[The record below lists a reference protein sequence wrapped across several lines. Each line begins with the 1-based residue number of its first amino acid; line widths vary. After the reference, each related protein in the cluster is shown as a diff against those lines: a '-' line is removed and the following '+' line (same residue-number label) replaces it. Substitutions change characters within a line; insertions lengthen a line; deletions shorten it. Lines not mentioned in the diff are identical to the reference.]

1 MAAARAN
8 LSQVLDD
15 DGYAHLDALAARAR
29 SGFEEHI
36 AANGLPW
43 RVVSVGAKGCVAFT
57 GAPVRN
63 YRDFLEIDDR
73 WGNLHWLLQHNGGVF
88 LPPWGKVEQWL
99 LSVQHTEADVDL
111 LVANF
116 GKLADRRRD
125 CSWGRL
131 MAGGSLRLSS
141 LTKSFGDVVA
151 VDGIDLELPAGE
163 FCSLLGASGCGKTTT
178 LRMIAGFERPDSGQ
192 ILLDGEDMAQLPP
205 HLRPVNTVFQNYA
218 LFPLMSVRDNVAFGL
233 RYQDVRKA
241 ESTAASARRSSS
253 PRIGD
258 LGKRRPSQL
267 SGGQQQ
273 RVALARALVLNPQVL
288 LLDEP
293 LGALDAQLRK
303 HLQLQLRQLQ
313 RELGITFVYV
323 THDQEEALTMSDR
336 IAVIADGKVEQ
347 VGSPEEI
354 YAHPATAYVAG
365 FLGSANIFEANVS
378 DISAN
383 LATCAALGRTH
394 LRRGRRRRPARR
406 GRDRRPPRADR
417 HRRRVRTLPGRPQP
431 GGGHRAGRRLPRR
444 LHAGQRRRRGRPG
457 AADPDRQPG
466 RAALVHRRPG

>member
-1 MAAARAN
+1 M
-8 LSQVLDD
+8 
-15 DGYAHLDALAARAR
+15 G
-29 SGFEEHI
+29 
-36 AANGLPW
+36 
-43 RVVSVGAKGCVAFT
+43 
-57 GAPVRN
+57 
-63 YRDFLEIDDR
+63 
-73 WGNLHWLLQHNGGVF
+73 
-88 LPPWGKVEQWL
+88 
-99 LSVQHTEADVDL
+99 
-111 LVANF
+111 
-116 GKLADRRRD
+116 
-125 CSWGRL
+125 
-131 MAGGSLRLSS
+131 GGSLRLSS

-192 ILLDGEDMAQLPP
+192 ILLDGEDMGQQPP
-205 HLRPVNTVFQNYA
+205 HQRPVNTVFQNYA

-233 RYQDVRKA
+233 RYQDVPK
-241 ESTAASARRSSS
+241 STIDRRVSEALEIA
-253 PRIGD
+253 RIGD

-323 THDQEEALTMSDR
+323 THDHEEALTMSDR

-354 YAHPATAYVAG
+354 YARPATAYVAG

-383 LATCAALGRTH
+383 LATCAALGRTISAEVGDDAPRGEAAIVVRPERVAIGDESAPCPAGH
-394 LRRGRRRRPARR
+394 NRVVGTVLDVVYLGASTQVSVDVGDAQVLLIQIANQAGPRSFTAIRGERVSCWFSPAAVQVLRRSDAQ
-406 GRDRRPPRADR
+406 
-417 HRRRVRTLPGRPQP
+417 LP
-431 GGGHRAGRRLPRR
+431 
-444 LHAGQRRRRGRPG
+444 
-457 AADPDRQPG
+457 DPVDETSSI
-466 RAALVHRRPG
+466 V

>member
-1 MAAARAN
+1 M
-8 LSQVLDD
+8 
-15 DGYAHLDALAARAR
+15 G
-29 SGFEEHI
+29 
-36 AANGLPW
+36 
-43 RVVSVGAKGCVAFT
+43 
-57 GAPVRN
+57 
-63 YRDFLEIDDR
+63 
-73 WGNLHWLLQHNGGVF
+73 
-88 LPPWGKVEQWL
+88 
-99 LSVQHTEADVDL
+99 
-111 LVANF
+111 
-116 GKLADRRRD
+116 
-125 CSWGRL
+125 
-131 MAGGSLRLSS
+131 GGSLRLSS

-192 ILLDGEDMAQLPP
+192 ILLDGEDMAQQPP

-233 RYQDVRKA
+233 RYQDVPK
-241 ESTAASARRSSS
+241 STIDRRVSEALEIA
-253 PRIGD
+253 RIGD

-383 LATCAALGRTH
+383 LATCAALGRTISAEVGDDAP
-394 LRRGRRRRPARR
+394 RGEAAIVVRPERIAI
-406 GRDRRPPRADR
+406 GDESAPCPAG
-417 HRRRVRTLPGRPQP
+417 HNRVVGTVLDVVY
-431 GGGHRAGRRLPRR
+431 L
-444 LHAGQRRRRGRPG
+444 G
-457 AADPDRQPG
+457 ASTQVSVDVGDAQVLLDPDRQPG
-466 RAALVHRRPG
+466 RAALVHRRPGRAGLLLVQPRGRAGAASQRRQLPTRLTSPRSRKARSACHEPATRTAVRTVARPLSQRLSGLRVLARRLLGARPSRCSAYSMAMS

>member
-1 MAAARAN
+1 M
-8 LSQVLDD
+8 
-15 DGYAHLDALAARAR
+15 G
-29 SGFEEHI
+29 
-36 AANGLPW
+36 
-43 RVVSVGAKGCVAFT
+43 
-57 GAPVRN
+57 
-63 YRDFLEIDDR
+63 
-73 WGNLHWLLQHNGGVF
+73 
-88 LPPWGKVEQWL
+88 
-99 LSVQHTEADVDL
+99 
-111 LVANF
+111 
-116 GKLADRRRD
+116 
-125 CSWGRL
+125 
-131 MAGGSLRLSS
+131 GGSLRLAA

-192 ILLDGEDMAQLPP
+192 ILLDGHDMAQQPP

-218 LFPLMSVRDNVAFGL
+218 LFPLMTVRDNVAFGL
-233 RYQDVRKA
+233 RYQDVPK
-241 ESTAASARRSSS
+241 STIDRRVSEALEIA
-253 PRIGD
+253 RIGE

-354 YAHPATAYVAG
+354 YARPATAYVAG
-365 FLGSANIFEANVS
+365 FLGSANIFDADVTDVS
-378 DISAN
+378 GT
-383 LATCAALGRTH
+383 LATCSSLGRTIAAEVGSDAP
-394 LRRGRRRRPARR
+394 RGEAAIVVRPE
-406 GRDRRPPRADR
+406 
-417 HRRRVRTLPGRPQP
+417 RVAIGDESTPTPTGHNRVVGTVLDVVYLGPSTQVRVDVGESRVLLVQIANQAGPQLVQGRPR
-431 GGGHRAGRRLPRR
+431 RAGGLLVLPRR
-444 LHAGQRRRRGRPG
+444 RAGAAPQRRQAPRPG
-457 AADPDRQPG
+457 RHRARLRKASRRLSRNPVEPDT
-466 RAALVHRRPG
+466 VVS

>member
-1 MAAARAN
+1 M
-8 LSQVLDD
+8 
-15 DGYAHLDALAARAR
+15 
-29 SGFEEHI
+29 
-36 AANGLPW
+36 
-43 RVVSVGAKGCVAFT
+43 
-57 GAPVRN
+57 
-63 YRDFLEIDDR
+63 
-73 WGNLHWLLQHNGGVF
+73 
-88 LPPWGKVEQWL
+88 
-99 LSVQHTEADVDL
+99 
-111 LVANF
+111 
-116 GKLADRRRD
+116 
-125 CSWGRL
+125 
-131 MAGGSLRLSS
+131 
-141 LTKSFGDVVA
+141 VA

-192 ILLDGEDMAQLPP
+192 ILLDGHDMAQQPP

-218 LFPLMSVRDNVAFGL
+218 LFPLMTVRDNVAFGL
-233 RYQDVRKA
+233 RYQDVPK
-241 ESTAASARRSSS
+241 STIDRRVSEALEIA
-253 PRIGD
+253 RIGE

-354 YAHPATAYVAG
+354 YARPATAYVAG
-365 FLGSANIFEANVS
+365 FLGSANIFDADVTDVS
-378 DISAN
+378 GS
-383 LATCAALGRTH
+383 LATCSSLGRTIAAEVGGDAPRGEAAIVVRPERVAIGAESAPTPAGH
-394 LRRGRRRRPARR
+394 NRVVGTVLDVVYLGPSTQVRVDVGESRVLLVQIANEAGPHSFKAGRGERVACWFSPAAVQVLRRSDAK
-406 GRDRRPPRADR
+406 
-417 HRRRVRTLPGRPQP
+417 LP
-431 GGGHRAGRRLPRR
+431 
-444 LHAGQRRRRGRPG
+444 
-457 AADPDRQPG
+457 DPVD
-466 RAALVHRRPG
+466 AEIA